1 MKSAGQRALIAFRQ
15 NRADHSALLRQMS
28 EPRRQRC
35 PFLPAA
41 PTALHGCP
49 RHRACVTPPLALR
62 AWKTEARRLA
72 PVAFVFNAQRR
83 SPRRAVPSTAPPPQ
97 PQSSSSTVAQHP
109 QRTQPPSPLL
119 LKHAPAPTLPFLR
132 SIAQVIRRQAATAKL
147 A

>member
-35 PFLPAA
+35 SFPSAA
-41 PTALHGCP
+41 PIALHGSL
-49 RHRACVTPPLALR
+49 RHHTCVTPPLALR

-83 SPRRAVPSTAPPPQ
+83 SPRRAVPLTAPPPQ
-97 PQSSSSTVAQHP
+97 PQSSSSTAAQHP
-109 QRTQPPSPLL
+109 SACNLPLLCSLSTHQPPHCPSSAPLL
-119 LKHAPAPTLPFLR
+119 RK
-132 SIAQVIRRQAATAKL
+132 S
-147 A
+147 